1 MNTGHQTGRMHREIE
16 RQATRERE
24 LHNQEVQ
31 KLQEELEEKEEPKE
45 FNELLRDAPFS
56 SEQVQASDRLID
68 FLRQA

>member
-16 RQATRERE
+16 RQVTRERE
-24 LHNQEVQ
+24 LHNQEIQ

>member
-1 MNTGHQTGRMHREIE
+1 MHREIE

-31 KLQEELEEKEEPKE
+31 KLQEELEEKEELKE

>member
-1 MNTGHQTGRMHREIE
+1 MHREIE